1 MSKEFG
7 IAILAVFLLAAL
19 AVSGTILFYR
29 YKTLHIYQV
38 LDKMLSDAKEG
49 IFTEEHF
56 DETKLS
62 ALEAR
67 WAEYLSS
74 NELTVKRQGEE
85 KEKIKTLIADIS
97 HQTKTP
103 IANLSLYSELLL
115 EQELSREAG
124 QYVTAL
130 REQVQKLNFLIATL
144 VRMSRLETG
153 ILTLRPETG
162 SVNGLVRT
170 VYRQMLPRAEE
181 KGLKLILEETEEEY
195 WADFDEKWTEEAV
208 ANIVENAIKYTDY
221 GRVTMCVC
229 PFELFCSIQVRDTG
243 IGIPEE
249 EQARIFGRFYR
260 GAAAGNSDGVGIG
273 LYLTRE
279 ILSKE
284 EGYIKVSSRPG
295 QGSVF
300 SIYLKSKS

>member
-1 MSKEFG
+1 MNKEFG

-130 REQVQKLNFLIATL
+130 REQVQKLNFLITTL

-208 ANIVENAIKYTDY
+208 ANIVENAIKYTDH
-221 GRVTMCVC
+221 GSVTMSVC